1 MQSIKNNLRIHAR
14 FGLSLIEIMIAMVM
28 TLIVLGA
35 MMAAFSYGSREMHHG
50 RAAIDLISRLQ
61 SAESQLRTDLERITV
76 DVRPHHFQSSP
87 PNGYLEIVEGPRSDY
102 NGTDYIIDSATK
114 GNNSHLGDNDDYISF
129 TMKAA
134 AEPFRNGAAKSHYAE
149 VHWYL
154 IGNKLHRRLKLLGE
168 NSLAATGY
176 RENREYHS
184 PPADP
189 NLQST
194 GLSCSS
200 GSSLRQTDLPPPVP
214 APHNCTVVLSP
225 STVVL
230 TNVIAFD
237 VQVYDPDARRYVVRA
252 GADPEDPI
260 VDIAD
265 PSEIGAQLGVDNG
278 QLSPFCRGAYVDLGK
293 GRGARGA
300 TPILFNLP
308 HPRYGSQ
315 TIYDTGTSQYDNDE
329 VNDRARNGIDDEPFF
344 EDGSPNGIV
353 DDAGEKTS
361 LPPYNVP
368 LRGIKI
374 SMRVIEPN
382 TKQIRQLTIIKS
394 FVKE

>member
-1 MQSIKNNLRIHAR
+1 MESTRNNFKHVVRR
-14 FGLSLIEIMIAMVM
+14 GLSLIEIMIAMVM

-35 MMAAFSYGSREMHHG
+35 MMAAFSYGSGEMHQG

-61 SAESQLRTDLERITV
+61 SAESQLRADLERITV

-102 NGTDYIIDSATK
+102 NGTDYIVDAATR

-129 TMKAA
+129 TMKAT
-134 AEPFRNGAAKSHYAE
+134 AEPFRNKAAKSHYAE

-154 IGNKLHRRLKLLGE
+154 IGSTLHRRLKLLGE
-168 NSLAATGY
+168 NRLAGTGY
-176 RENREYHS
+176 RENREYHLPPQPPQPQIQS
-184 PPADP
+184 CDAVPIPQADLTPPAPTPD
-189 NLQST
+189 N
-194 GLSCSS
+194 CSI
-200 GSSLRQTDLPPPVP
+200 Q
-214 APHNCTVVLSP
+214 LSP

-237 VQVYDPDARRYVVRA
+237 IQVYDPDAQRYVVRA
-252 GADPEDPI
+252 GADPSDPI

-265 PSEIGAQLGVDNG
+265 PSEIGAQLGVANG
-278 QLSPFCRGAYVDLGK
+278 RFSSFSRGAFVDLGK
-293 GRGARGA
+293 GKGARGA
-300 TPILFNLP
+300 VPILFNRP
-308 HPRYGSQ
+308 HRRYESEAV
-315 TIYDTGTSQYDNDE
+315 YDTGTSQYNNDE
-329 VNDRARNGIDDEPFF
+329 VNDRGRNGVDDAPYSG
-344 EDGSPNGIV
+344 DGSPNGIV
-353 DDAGEKTS
+353 DDIEEKAS
-361 LPPYNVP
+361 IPPYNVP